1 MPNLISPPWLNRAI
15 FTRRV
20 YSWRFSGVTAEGV
33 GYPLDGALP
42 LKKCNDRR
50 MTQLLWDGPA
60 DASATL
66 LLAHGAGA
74 AMDSA
79 GMNAITSA
87 LVERG
92 IRVARFE
99 FAYMAGRREGV
110 RKPPPR
116 GDSLL
121 GEYRD
126 AVAEVLAT
134 APAAGPLFIGGH
146 SMGGRVASMVAQEL
160 FDAGTITGL
169 VCFSYPFHPP
179 GKLDQLRTAHLL
191 DLTVPT
197 LICQG
202 TRDEFGSPDEV
213 AGYGLPSTIEVHWLG
228 DGDHSLRP
236 RKAISGRTYAQNLAE
251 AAEVVQQWIE

>member
-1 MPNLISPPWLNRAI
+1 
-15 FTRRV
+15 
-20 YSWRFSGVTAEGV
+20 
-33 GYPLDGALP
+33 
-42 LKKCNDRR
+42 
-50 MTQLLWDGPA
+50 MTELLWDTPPEFE
-60 DASATL
+60 ATL

-79 GMNAITSA
+79 GMTAITSA

-126 AVAEVLAT
+126 AVASVLAT
-134 APAAGPLFIGGH
+134 TPDSQPLLIGGH
-146 SMGGRVASMVAQEL
+146 SLGGRVASMVAQEL
-160 FDAGTITGL
+160 YDASEIAGL

-179 GKLDQLRTAHLL
+179 AKPEQLRTAHLL
-191 DLTVPT
+191 EFTVPT
-197 LICQG
+197 LILQG
-202 TRDEFGSPDEV
+202 TRDEFSVQDEV
-213 AGYGLPSTIEVHWLG
+213 EGYGLSPAIEVHWLG

-236 RKAISGRTYAQNLAE
+236 RKTISGRTYAQNLAE
-251 AAEVVQQWIE
+251 AAEAVQEFVAKAARR

>member
-1 MPNLISPPWLNRAI
+1 
-15 FTRRV
+15 
-20 YSWRFSGVTAEGV
+20 
-33 GYPLDGALP
+33 
-42 LKKCNDRR
+42 
-50 MTQLLWDGPA
+50 MTQLLWDTPPEF
-60 DASATL
+60 DATL

-87 LVERG
+87 VVAQG

-99 FAYMAGRREGV
+99 FAYMAGRRGGV

-116 GDSLL
+116 GDTLL

-126 AVAEVLAT
+126 AVASVLQE
-134 APAAGPLFIGGH
+134 APDAKPLVIGGH
-146 SMGGRVASMVAQEL
+146 SLGGRVASMVAQEEY
-160 FDAGTITGL
+160 DADVIAGL

-179 GKLDQLRTAHLL
+179 AKPDQLRTAHLL

-197 LICQG
+197 LIIQG

-213 AGYGLPSTIEVHWLG
+213 AGYGLSPAIAVHWLG

-236 RKAISGRTYAQNLAE
+236 RKTISGRTYAQNLEEGAE
-251 AAEVVQQWIE
+251 AVAEFVRAASAG